1 MDSRLQIKGIG
12 DSLLVTIGEGEWAE
26 LRATLLGYLHQQ
38 GDFLRGGRI
47 ALDVGAHILKAAEL
61 GSLRDQVSELGITIW
76 AVISTS
82 PLTEKTAQSLGMATR
97 LSRPRPERVVRP
109 VDTALSE
116 GDSAL
121 WVRRTLR
128 SGVSV
133 SAPNHIVIIGDVN
146 PGAEINAGGDIL
158 VWGRLRG
165 MVHAGAH
172 GNAQAIVC
180 ALELSPTQL
189 RIAGQIAIL
198 PGRRGNP
205 KPEVAR
211 LENGQFSIEA
221 WNPKNR

>member
-12 DSLLVTIGEGEWAE
+12 DSLLITLSEGEWQDQRTA
-26 LRATLLGYLHQQ
+26 LLGYLRQQ
-38 GDFLRGGRI
+38 SSFLRGGRI
-47 ALDVGAHILKAAEL
+47 ALDVGAHPLKAAEL
-61 GSLRDQVSELGITIW
+61 GSLRDQISELGITVW
-76 AVISTS
+76 AVLSASQI
-82 PLTEKTAQSLGMATR
+82 TEKAAQDLGMATR

-109 VDTALSE
+109 ADTAITE

-133 SAPNHIVIIGDVN
+133 NAPSHIVVIGDVN
-146 PGAEINAGGDIL
+146 PGAEINAGGDVL

-165 MVHAGAH
+165 MVHAGAQ
-172 GNAQAIVC
+172 GNTQAIVC

-198 PGRRGNP
+198 AGRRGTL
-205 KPEVAR
+205 KPEIAR